1 MKIDGRCHCGCI
13 TYETEIDPEK
23 VLICHCGDCQTL
35 TGSTFR
41 TVALTYED
49 AFKLLSGELQ
59 TYVKTGESGAV
70 LLGKGRKSARSA
82 WAPRADATS
91 SSRKSSFGFALHSA
105 GSLTSTLFL
114 RSKSNLLSIA
124 PAPWL
129 ELAPVWWRGENLG
142 SRHLV

>member
-1 MKIDGRCHCGCI
+1 MRIGRKEIDMKIDGRCHCGCI

-59 TYVKTGESGAV
+59 TYVKTGESGA
-70 LLGKGRKSARSA
+70 SAVGEGPKVRAIRVGTARRRDELVPKKQLWFRSA
-82 WAPRADATS
+82 QRWVTNLDSVPKIEKQPPLDRA
-91 SSRKSSFGFALHSA
+91 GALA
-105 GSLTSTLFL
+105 
-114 RSKSNLLSIA
+114 
-124 PAPWL
+124 
-129 ELAPVWWRGENLG
+129 
-142 SRHLV
+142 